1 MILIR
6 LLTTSRCGNISR
18 RKPRLDGA
26 RSVAL
31 GRSSVARHRGYNCT
45 ATGNARKGK
54 SQVCILVG
62 ILSTDRSVN
71 NSMKEPLFNEDRGV
85 AKERNS
91 LARSR
96 WPHAQIEVTV
106 AKKDLRKKQQLVLHQ
121 GLHIPGCSGCKR
133 SEKREEKKDV
143 KKGPTENPNLAQSKV
158 CWPLGRVESLHFCGV
173 GGLEAS

>member
-6 LLTTSRCGNISR
+6 LLTTIRCGNISM
-18 RKPRLDGA
+18 RKPRLDED

-31 GRSSVARHRGYNCT
+31 GRSSVARHLGCNCT
-45 ATGNARKGK
+45 ATGNARKVK

-62 ILSTDRSVN
+62 ILSRDGSVN
-71 NSMKEPLFNEDRGV
+71 NSMKELLFNEDRVV

-96 WPHAQIEVTV
+96 WPHAQIQVTV

-121 GLHIPGCSGCKR
+121 GLHIPGCSGCNR
-133 SEKREEKKDV
+133 SEKREEQNITKREMLKLTD
-143 KKGPTENPNLAQSKV
+143 NRV
-158 CWPLGRVESLHFCGV
+158 C
-173 GGLEAS
+173 

>member
-1 MILIR
+1 
-6 LLTTSRCGNISR
+6 
-18 RKPRLDGA
+18 
-26 RSVAL
+26 
-31 GRSSVARHRGYNCT
+31 
-45 ATGNARKGK
+45 
-54 SQVCILVG
+54 
-62 ILSTDRSVN
+62 
-71 NSMKEPLFNEDRGV
+71 MKEPLFNEDRGV

-121 GLHIPGCSGCKR
+121 GFHIPGCSGCKR
-133 SEKREEKKDV
+133 SEKREEKKDH
-143 KKGPTENPNLAQSKV
+143 KKEPTENPNLIQSKV